1 MALTVQQQTSLL
13 QLAQVMF
20 NASPG
25 ATYLDALGA
34 QLTAGQSLADLA
46 QTLVGTELFLGKDY
60 ADDLT
65 SEAFAEAFIS
75 DLVGGHASDANKTL
89 ATEYIVNR
97 ISAGATQGEV
107 IAELTTILST
117 VPASN
122 ADWGAAA
129 LAYNTSNAEKII
141 DNLVGDT
148 VTADQKSAA
157 VNFILVQM
165 ASGQTLGAVINS
177 GITLLD
183 GVEHTDPAWGNAA
196 ALLDNR
202 IEVSRYYSIEKG
214 GSSTSLSTLQQVLAG
229 VTADAATV
237 ATAKTAIDN
246 LLNNSGRSIDLTSL
260 DGSNGFRLDGVITSD
275 DTGESVSGAGDI
287 NGDGFDDLIIGAPHN
302 FDDFYSGA
310 SFVVFGKASGFNASL
325 PLSTLDGSNGFR
337 LNGVAGGDAAGQMV
351 SRAGDINKDGF
362 DDLLIGSPL
371 SDVPGLDTGYSY
383 VVFGKASGF
392 GATLEL
398 SSLDGNN
405 GFRLDG
411 TLDSL
416 TGWSGSSAGD
426 VNGDGFDDL
435 FIGAPLTD
443 LSIEDS
449 GSGYIVFGQS
459 AGFSATMDLTS
470 LDGNNGFRMDGLAG
484 GGQFGNSIS
493 AGDINGDGLN
503 DLMIGAYLDSPN
515 GEGSG
520 SSYVIFGKNSGF
532 DAILD
537 ISNLDGSNGF
547 RLNGVAEG
555 DQSGYSLSTAGDVN
569 GDGFDDIII
578 GANYADANGE
588 NSGASYVIFGKASGF
603 DATVELSSLDGNNGF
618 RLEGAL
624 AGDYSGR
631 SVSTAGDF
639 NGDGFADLI
648 IGAFGAEPNGQ
659 DSGSSYLVYGKASG
673 FSASLN
679 LADLGSSDGILLN
692 GLAAGDSLGK
702 SVSSAGD
709 VNNDGFDDLIIG
721 APFGDGSIPN
731 TGVGYVIFGGVF
743 G

>member
-1 MALTVQQQTSLL
+1 
-13 QLAQVMF
+13 
-20 NASPG
+20 
-25 ATYLDALGA
+25 
-34 QLTAGQSLADLA
+34 
-46 QTLVGTELFLGKDY
+46 
-60 ADDLT
+60 
-65 SEAFAEAFIS
+65 
-75 DLVGGHASDANKTL
+75 
-89 ATEYIVNR
+89 
-97 ISAGATQGEV
+97 
-107 IAELTTILST
+107 
-117 VPASN
+117 
-122 ADWGAAA
+122 
-129 LAYNTSNAEKII
+129 
-141 DNLVGDT
+141 
-148 VTADQKSAA
+148 
-157 VNFILVQM
+157 M

-362 DDLLIGSPL
+362 DDLLIGAPL

-435 FIGAPLTD
+435 FIGAPLAD

-618 RLEGAL
+618 RLEGAV